1 MKFNSQK
8 IAIIGMWHQGVV
20 GAACLAEIGHNIIG
34 LDKDKKKIDKL
45 NNGEAPLF
53 EPKLDKLIQSGIKNN
68 KLKFSHNLKS
78 EIKKVR
84 VIFIMFDIPVD
95 ENDKSDLSELKK
107 TIKEISPYIKSKTI
121 VYITSQVP
129 IGTCREIEE
138 TINKINPKIEF
149 DIAYSPENLRLGN
162 AIELYKN
169 PALPLIG
176 CSRIETFDYLK
187 EIFKPLETKWIH
199 SSVKTAEMTKH
210 ALNSFLALSITF
222 ANELG
227 NICDEYEAD
236 GHKIAEVLRLEPR
249 VGKKAMIY
257 PGLGFSGATL
267 ARDIQTLRS
276 LSKKK
281 KLNSFLIEGLWNSNL
296 KHNELI
302 ERKII
307 KIYKSLKNL
316 PITVLGLTYKPDT
329 STLRRSASISIIKNL
344 SKKGALISGHDP
356 KADRSDLKK
365 LNFFKFHEDVY
376 ESIKSSKVVILVTPW
391 EEYKNLDFDFI
402 KKIMKQ
408 KPLILDTNNLFDGD
422 LIESKG
428 FFYQNI
434 GSGRK

>member
-1 MKFNSQK
+1 M
-8 IAIIGMWHQGVV
+8 
-20 GAACLAEIGHNIIG
+20 
-34 LDKDKKKIDKL
+34 
-45 NNGEAPLF
+45 
-53 EPKLDKLIQSGIKNN
+53 
-68 KLKFSHNLKS
+68 
-78 EIKKVR
+78 
-84 VIFIMFDIPVD
+84 
-95 ENDKSDLSELKK
+95 
-107 TIKEISPYIKSKTI
+107 
-121 VYITSQVP
+121 
-129 IGTCREIEE
+129 
-138 TINKINPKIEF
+138 
-149 DIAYSPENLRLGN
+149 
-162 AIELYKN
+162 
-169 PALPLIG
+169 
-176 CSRIETFDYLK
+176 
-187 EIFKPLETKWIH
+187 
-199 SSVKTAEMTKH
+199 
-210 ALNSFLALSITF
+210 
-222 ANELG
+222 
-227 NICDEYEAD
+227 
-236 GHKIAEVLRLEPR
+236 
-249 VGKKAMIY
+249 
-257 PGLGFSGATL
+257 
-267 ARDIQTLRS
+267 
-276 LSKKK
+276 
-281 KLNSFLIEGLWNSNL
+281 
-296 KHNELI
+296 I